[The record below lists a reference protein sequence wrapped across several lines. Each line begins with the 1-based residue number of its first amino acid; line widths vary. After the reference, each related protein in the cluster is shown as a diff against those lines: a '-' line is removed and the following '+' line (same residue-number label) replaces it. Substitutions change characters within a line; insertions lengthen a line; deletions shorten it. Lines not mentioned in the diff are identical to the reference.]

1 MAIDLTETHDGEYK
15 DIVINGT
22 RLMIFPTG
30 RIFRMSKCGYWKH
43 IQNTANSTD
52 GYNYIGVG
60 RPDDG
65 NKKMITR
72 HRIMGYAFLNL
83 DIENPK
89 ILMDHID
96 CIRTNNNINNL
107 RLVNYQQNQFNRT
120 TAKGYTYNKVAQKFQ
135 ATIGINSKLIYL
147 GLYDTKEEARL
158 AYLQAK
164 IIYHTIVNDTL

>member
-1 MAIDLTETHDGEYK
+1 MTINLTDTHDGEYK

-22 RLMIFPTG
+22 RLAVFQTG
-30 RIFRMSKCGYWKH
+30 KIYRMSKCGYWKH

-60 RPDDG
+60 RPEDG

-96 CIRTNNNINNL
+96 GIRTNNDINNL
-107 RLVNYQQNQFNRT
+107 RLY
-120 TAKGYTYNKVAQKFQ
+120 
-135 ATIGINSKLIYL
+135 IN
-147 GLYDTKEEARL
+147 
-158 AYLQAK
+158 K
-164 IIYHTIVNDTL
+164 IILIEQQQKVIHIIKLLKNFKQQSALFQN